1 MLYLQTGAMNANTRF
16 AIQSWKSQIANTKN
30 PGHAKN
36 QTQPQ
41 NQKQTKLRET
51 SNSAKKTR
59 AKLAIGA

>member
-1 MLYLQTGAMNANTRF
+1 VHTHANTRL

-30 PGHAKN
+30 PGYAQKSAK
-36 QTQPQ
+36 PKDE
-41 NQKQTKLRET
+41 KQTKLRET